1 MRKFPPIAVLT
12 FLIGLGLYLAWLGYS
27 HDQDYSPLEVSE
39 ILLPVTEVRT
49 SGYFPNPWVKY
60 ALLAPHKGENSIY
73 DPFSEVPTSDTVV
86 DLDEGNRYGSPIYV
100 TVDDHRRLFLI
111 DVPLGTLSD
120 PSPLSAK
127 LLKLMQCQDRWIT
140 RGLAQ
145 RYDLADDERCS
156 KTVLIF
162 ASRSVTYEDVIKLI
176 GIVRS
181 AGARRIALNIGD
193 LTATAPGDATGVN

>member
-27 HDQDYSPLEVSE
+27 HDQDSSPLEVSQ

-49 SGYFPNPWVKY
+49 SGYFPNPSVKY
-60 ALLAPHKGENSIY
+60 ALLVPHKRENSIY
-73 DPFSEVPTSDTVV
+73 DPFSEVATVDTVV
-86 DLDEGNRYGSPIYV
+86 DLDEGNHYGSPIYV
-100 TVDDHRRLFLI
+100 RVDDHRRLFLI

-120 PSPLSAK
+120 PSHLSAK
-127 LLKLMQCQDRWIT
+127 LLRLMQCKDRWIT
-140 RGLAQ
+140 PELAQ

-162 ASRSVTYEDVIKLI
+162 ASRSITYEDVMKLI

-181 AGARRIALNIGD
+181 AGARRIGLNIGD
-193 LTATAPGDATGVN
+193 LTATAPGNAKGVN